1 MATNIKHIESK
12 KFQKALTLE
21 DRVTLSNIITNN
33 RNRDGSLT
41 ISLNDIANM
50 LEKDPTT
57 LSKEIKY
64 RRTPINDR
72 TPNYK
77 SITYYCRI
85 CEYHGHCE
93 LQGKFK
99 SKDEKCE
106 NFKMFICKNLT
117 KFPWV
122 CNGCLKGDFVTHRK
136 VIIIQSLHMILIVIH

>member
-1 MATNIKHIESK
+1 M
-12 KFQKALTLE
+12 
-21 DRVTLSNIITNN
+21 TLSNIITNN

-93 LQGKFK
+93 
-99 SKDEKCE
+99 
-106 NFKMFICKNLT
+106 
-117 KFPWV
+117 
-122 CNGCLKGDFVTHRK
+122 
-136 VIIIQSLHMILIVIH
+136 